1 MFWKSYGKNILYKSI
16 VNLYLL
22 WEVNSAGM
30 NYMIFKLII
39 KNHIA
44 VKYVWQWR
52 KNPYYFSEN
61 SPSTWF
67 DVFGLYKDSA
77 IEWLKENCKY
87 IAKYSSLC
95 KVDPYALSMAMA
107 EEYDD
112 YQSWPIKW
120 ATDWVQDNIIEN
132 ILPDNA

>member
-1 MFWKSYGKNILYKSI
+1 
-16 VNLYLL
+16 
-22 WEVNSAGM
+22 
-30 NYMIFKLII
+30 MIFKLII

-112 YQSWPIKW
+112 YQEKLYNKTQKYISSMTKKELIDELSYILDYAP
-120 ATDWVQDNIIEN
+120 DWVYNDFVRRNDIGEEYYE
-132 ILPDNA
+132 